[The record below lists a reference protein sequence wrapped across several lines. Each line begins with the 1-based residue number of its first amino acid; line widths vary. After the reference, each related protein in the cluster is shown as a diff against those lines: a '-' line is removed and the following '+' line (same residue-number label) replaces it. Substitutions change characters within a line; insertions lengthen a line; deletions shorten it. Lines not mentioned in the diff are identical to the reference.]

1 MHATLK
7 PSMLEPLCTEFELS
21 PFAAHLEQPDEAD
34 PAALSTFGQN
44 TATVALPSMTPPST
58 TLPISLYWYA
68 LDFSPT
74 MTVLLSHMT
83 LKVFLSDAA

>member
-7 PSMLEPLCTEFELS
+7 SSMLELQCTGLESS

-44 TATVALPSMTPPST
+44 TATVALPSILHLQQRFPSACIGMHLT
-58 TLPISLYWYA
+58 
-68 LDFSPT
+68 
-74 MTVLLSHMT
+74 SHQP
-83 LKVFLSDAA
+83 

>member
-1 MHATLK
+1 MHANLK
-7 PSMLEPLCTEFELS
+7 PSMLEPPFTGFELS

-44 TATVALPSMTPPST
+44 IATVALQFMTPPST
-58 TLPISLYWYA
+58 TLPISLYWCA

-74 MTVLLSHMT
+74 MTVLPSRLLRSPYQ
-83 LKVFLSDAA
+83 APP